1 MAGGGIRAGQVIGA
15 TDKDGANVV
24 SRPISLPDLFATIT
38 TILGMDPADEYF
50 TPNGRP
56 VALVDKGSP
65 IQELLK
71 G

>member
-1 MAGGGIRAGQVIGA
+1 MASI
-15 TDKDGANVV
+15 
-24 SRPISLPDLFATIT
+24 
-38 TILGMDPADEYF
+38 ADEYF

-65 IQELLK
+65 IQELLM